1 MLRLGRVDIWYAQP
15 SGFTRSDGE
24 TDIDRSACTLC
35 FDDYLSCMQ
44 HMAFGRPLLYSFT
57 ITHMQSIRLHH
68 GPLYA
73 DQAAGPANFCTALL
87 TLCLVAVADS
97 DSDSDAGA
105 LSHPERVRPNE

>member
-44 HMAFGRPLLYSFT
+44 HMAFGRPLLLLIHDHSYAVN
-57 ITHMQSIRLHH
+57 SIASWTVVCRSGRGTCQLLH
-68 GPLYA
+68 
-73 DQAAGPANFCTALL
+73 F
-87 TLCLVAVADS
+87 
-97 DSDSDAGA
+97 
-105 LSHPERVRPNE
+105 